1 MPSTVSVVIPTLGSS
16 PYLRQAVESTLAEE
30 PAEVV
35 VVVNGGADVDVPEA
49 RVIRRAEPGR
59 SAARNAGV
67 EAARTPYVAFL
78 DDDDATLPGR
88 LERQR
93 EPLERDPGAVL
104 SFGRVRVVD
113 DDGRPY
119 EDWNRLLGERF
130 ERLERGRAGYAD
142 LLAAQ
147 APIYT
152 SATLVRRDAF
162 LAAGGYDPRFE
173 AYEDPDLYL
182 RLARAGRLV
191 PVGGE
196 PVTLYR
202 LHGANTPSP
211 ELYEGALA
219 VAEKHLPHARGRAR
233 RLLLER
239 RVDALWGLGRFAEA
253 RRAALQAAAAK
264 PLLLGHPRF
273 AKRLASSA
281 LPQRALEAR
290 RR

>member
-1 MPSTVSVVIPTLGSS
+1 MPSDASVVVATLGTS
-16 PYLRQAVESTLAEE
+16 PYLHAAIESAIGEN
-30 PAEVV
+30 PAEVIA
-35 VVVNGGADVDVPEA
+35 VVNGGADTEVAGA
-49 RVIRRAEPGR
+49 RTIRLPKPGR

-67 EAARTPYVAFL
+67 EAAQTPYVAFL
-78 DDDDATLPGR
+78 DDDDLALPGR
-88 LERQR
+88 LDRQR
-93 EPLERDPGAVL
+93 EPLARDPGAVL

-113 DDGRPY
+113 DENQPLDA
-119 EDWNRLLGERF
+119 WNRLLGERF
-130 ERLERGRAGYAD
+130 ARLERGGAGYAD

-162 LAAGGYDPRFE
+162 LAVGGYDPRFE
-173 AYEDPDLYL
+173 AYEDLDLYL
-182 RLARAGRLV
+182 RLARSGRLV
-191 PVGGE
+191 PVTGD
-196 PVTLYR
+196 PVTIYR

-211 ELYEGALA
+211 RLYEGALA
-219 VAEKHLPHARGRAR
+219 VAEKHLPDARGRAR

-253 RRAALQAAAAK
+253 RRAAIQAASAH
-264 PLLLGHPRF
+264 PLLLGHARF
-273 AKRLASSA
+273 ARRLASWA